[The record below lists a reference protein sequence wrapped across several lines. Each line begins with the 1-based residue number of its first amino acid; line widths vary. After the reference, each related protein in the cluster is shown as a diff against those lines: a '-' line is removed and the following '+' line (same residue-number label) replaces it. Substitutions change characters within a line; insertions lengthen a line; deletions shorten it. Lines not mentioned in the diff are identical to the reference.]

1 MVALLLG
8 YSVKKAN
15 KIHSPETSFGGFT
28 SISEVAQ
35 ELCRILNIF
44 CEPITGSLKTLEKV
58 TESLIF
64 NDDVKNPQSIS
75 TILTPK
81 VKVLLVC
88 LLYRTNLKGFFQHLG
103 VMNKIWLNHN
113 KPVAISTTGVEQFFS
128 EFERATS
135 RMQMQT
141 QITDEYG
148 KLLILLFHFRRLS
161 LERVA
166 HDKDERRPCNTQHN
180 DILESSIDLWELI
193 RTNHDYFKMVW
204 KDICKNQS
212 EKMKEDASKVI

>member
-35 ELCRILNIF
+35 ELYRILNFF
-44 CEPITGSLKTLEKV
+44 CEPITASLKTLEKV
-58 TESLIF
+58 TESPIF
-64 NDDVKNPQSIS
+64 NDVKNPKSIS

-81 VKVLLVC
+81 VKVLLVR

-113 KPVAISTTGVEQFFS
+113 KPVAISTTGVEQFLVNL
-128 EFERATS
+128 R
-135 RMQMQT
+135 
-141 QITDEYG
+141 
-148 KLLILLFHFRRLS
+148 
-161 LERVA
+161 
-166 HDKDERRPCNTQHN
+166 
-180 DILESSIDLWELI
+180 EL
-193 RTNHDYFKMVW
+193 HQG
-204 KDICKNQS
+204 CKC
-212 EKMKEDASKVI
+212 KHK